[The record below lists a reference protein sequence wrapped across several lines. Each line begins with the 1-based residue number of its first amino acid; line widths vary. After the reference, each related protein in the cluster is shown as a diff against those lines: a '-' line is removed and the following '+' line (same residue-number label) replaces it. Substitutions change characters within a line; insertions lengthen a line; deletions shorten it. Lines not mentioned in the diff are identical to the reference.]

1 MNETEEDKLKSDV
14 FKKIKR
20 ADLVISRVPTPTLDF
35 FKELADKE
43 FCNDY
48 GMALKHLIDICYGQ
62 FPMALQ
68 ELNDKITRLEN
79 ALKAPVKE
87 EKKIMTNAGP
97 INIEEVKSE

>member
-1 MNETEEDKLKSDV
+1 MSETEENNLKSDV

-20 ADLVISRVPTPTLDF
+20 ADLVISRVPNPTLDF
-35 FKELADKE
+35 FKELAEKE

-48 GMALKHLIDICYGQ
+48 GMALKHLIDTCYGQ

-68 ELNDKITRLEN
+68 ELNEKIDKLEN
-79 ALKAPVKE
+79 AMKAPVKE
-87 EKKIMTNAGP
+87 EKKIITNAGP